1 MTEKDYLIGKMR
13 ERFPFYVWVLP
24 LVWGVCSYVH
34 HDYPGDENA
43 MWLLSS
49 AAGLWLAPVAFAGG
63 ASKDMIAVAIA
74 LAGALV
80 MGAVGFGMDWL
91 RVRKLLWSILFLACA
106 SAILGAAIMSYPSIE
121 RAISKNGSWWAYILF
136 SVNIGIYISVVLS
149 AFITLAARIVKHR
162 NSGT

>member
-1 MTEKDYLIGKMR
+1 MS

-24 LVWGVCSYVH
+24 LLWGVCSYVH
-34 HDYPGDENA
+34 HNYPGDENA

-49 AAGLWLAPVAFAGG
+49 VAGLWLAPVAFVGG
-63 ASKDMIAVAIA
+63 ASKEVIALAIA

-80 MGAVGFGMDWL
+80 MGAIGFAMDCF
-91 RVRKLLWSILFLACA
+91 RIRKLLWAILFLTCA
-106 SAILGAAIMSYPSIE
+106 SVVLGVAIMSYPSIE

-149 AFITLAARIVKHR
+149 AFVTLTARILKR
-162 NSGT
+162 TNPAS